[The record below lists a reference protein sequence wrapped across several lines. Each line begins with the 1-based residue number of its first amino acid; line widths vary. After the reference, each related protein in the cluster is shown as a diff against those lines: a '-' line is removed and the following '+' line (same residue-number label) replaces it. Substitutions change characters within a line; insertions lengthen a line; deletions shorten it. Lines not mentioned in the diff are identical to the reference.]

1 MASKDDDM
9 IADYINQANNATVLV
24 RNNLEDKKAVNF
36 VANGIKGIE
45 LVDSVVQSD
54 KQDKFVKIDS
64 LDMLY
69 AGLPT
74 ERSKVKKYHTSDDKE
89 FQDEVDD
96 LNRAAKKIR
105 STKEFKEFMKTNGH
119 KPLFGGKTFELD
131 ADALVV
137 VKKNVS
143 GEIDHIPTIIDMKT
157 WTTPGNIDTLW
168 AMGIIKLKFNL
179 KNYFDG
185 TGHARHDNYHSSFF
199 EVDLHRLPS
208 QFLIPHEKFGLK
220 APSTMID
227 VGLGVAA

>member
-1 MASKDDDM
+1 MANDDDM
-9 IADYINQANNATVLV
+9 IADYINQANGATVLV

-36 VANGIKGIE
+36 TAHGIE
-45 LVDSVVQSD
+45 RIKLVDSVVQSH
-54 KQDKFVKIDS
+54 KQDRFVKIDS

-89 FQDEVDD
+89 FQDEVND

-105 STKEFKEFMKTNGH
+105 STKEFYDFVDMNGH
-119 KPLFGGKTFELD
+119 KPLFGGKTWELD

-137 VKKNVS
+137 AKKS
-143 GEIDHIPTIIDMKT
+143 DSDEIDHISTIIDMRA
-157 WTTPGNIDTLW
+157 WCTPGNIDTLW

-179 KNYFDG
+179 KNHFDG
-185 TGHARHDNYHSSFF
+185 TGHARYDNYHSSFF

-220 APSTMID
+220 TPWTMWD
-227 VGLGVAA
+227 EMAA